1 MRISPPDRRQRLLLP
16 PSIDE
21 FVGLNHRVRVIVEV
35 VDQLDLSGF
44 KVGEEEVG
52 RPAYPPHILVSLLF
66 YSFSLGV
73 FSAREMERRCKT
85 DCAFKF
91 ATAGLVPSHRSISR
105 FRAKYQDELADLF
118 SQVVSICRRIGLGA
132 TRVVAIDGTRQ
143 HANASIDAHVRQE
156 QLEKEL
162 EKIRKDMKKMLAKAA
177 QVDESEDKEAQGD
190 PGEGGVPDA
199 LTDREARKRA
209 IEQALDEL
217 KAAREKEA
225 NTTDPEARL
234 QRFKEG
240 SRPGYNAQV
249 AVSGEDGL
257 ILASEVVQD
266 AGDTEQLIPMLDQ
279 VEANTG
285 ERPGV
290 IVADAGYE
298 SGENFEQL
306 VERDQDGIVASGS
319 ALAAHKLRER
329 SGRFQ
334 WIDFEYAPDR
344 DEYICP
350 AGRRLIKVGER
361 SQNGKAAVIYKGE
374 ACANCLQKP
383 QCTRAEVRILSV
395 LKTAPYLLAMSE
407 RRRHDRHHGRLGGK
421 RKAFIEGHFGHIKHN
436 LRWRQFMRR
445 GVAACRSEFRLLCAA
460 LNLSKLAR
468 WLAQREWSLLEGRRS

>member
-1 MRISPPDRRQRLLLP
+1 
-16 PSIDE
+16 
-21 FVGLNHRVRVIVEV
+21 
-35 VDQLDLSGF
+35 VDQLDLSQF
-44 KVGEEEVG
+44 KVGEEKVG

-66 YSFSLGV
+66 YAFSLGV
-73 FSAREMERRCKT
+73 FSSREMDRRSKT
-85 DCAFKF
+85 DCAFMF
-91 ATAGLVPSHRSISR
+91 ATSGLHPCYRSIAR
-105 FRAKYQDELADLF
+105 FRADNEEALADLF
-118 SQVVSICRRIGLGA
+118 TQVVSICKQIGLGS
-132 TRVVAIDGTRQ
+132 TKVVAIDGTRQ
-143 HANASIDAHVRQE
+143 HANASIDAHIRQE

-162 EKIRKDMKKMLAKAA
+162 EKIRADMKKLLGKAS
-177 QVDESEDKEAQGD
+177 QIDESEDKEDEGD
-190 PGEGGVPDA
+190 SDEKALPEA
-199 LTDREARKRA
+199 LTDKEARKAA
-209 IEQALDEL
+209 IKKALAAL
-217 KAAREKEA
+217 KGAGEKEA
-225 NTTDPEARL
+225 NETDPEARL
-234 QRFKEG
+234 QKFKEG
-240 SRPGYNAQV
+240 SRPGYNVQI
-249 AVSGEDGL
+249 AVSAEDGM

-306 VERDQDGIVASGS
+306 VDRDQDGIVASAS

-329 SGRFQ
+329 SGRYQ

-350 AGRRLIKVGER
+350 AGHRLVKVGEKI
-361 SQNGKAAVIYKGE
+361 QHGKPAVIYKGE

-383 QCTRAEVRILSV
+383 QCTRAEVRTLSV

-407 RRRHDRHHGRLGGK
+407 RRRHDRQHDRLGGK

-436 LRWRQFMRR
+436 LRWKQFMRR
-445 GVAACRSEFRLLCAA
+445 GVVACRSEFRLLCAA

-468 WLAQREWSLLEGRRS
+468 WLEQRQWNLLEGMSP